1 MKLVSEDMSLW
12 KQMYYPRLVLSGP
25 RLLDDKFFG
34 SNNTNLGIGA
44 DGEFSGY
51 ELFQFLYRLYNEI
64 SNRL

>member
-44 DGEFSGY
+44 GY
-51 ELFQFLYRLYNEI
+51 ELFQFVYRLYKEI